1 MKKKL
6 IAFGIAVAMICGIQ
20 GTVTATTYG
29 KEQEVSFSAYRD
41 ENLDV
46 DPVQYKMNRYMRNS
60 ALAES
65 YMSPYVTS
73 VKNQNPYGT
82 CWAFAFMGA
91 SEASMV
97 KEGLLEK
104 DKADMSELHLT
115 YFLSHSVTDPLG
127 GTEGDKFSL
136 TDTSSKSFLSVG
148 GNQELATYRVA
159 NWYGL
164 VDESIAPYDAIE
176 EEEEIVL
183 KDEIAYNMD
192 KVHLENAYWISLAD
206 RETVKRLIIEYGACA
221 SSYYSENKYYSTGFS
236 DSINQREALAVYC
249 PDNNGTNHGITI
261 VGWDDTYSKDNFGK
275 YKPTKDGAWYCKNSW
290 GSNWSKDGYFWLSY
304 EDVPSGNGEAFFYD
318 YGSADNYDNNYQ
330 YDGGAT
336 RAKYSCH
343 YGANIYTSQKDEY
356 IKAVGFYTYDSN
368 YDCMV
373 KVYKNCTVGNPTSG
387 TLLTTVEAN
396 QLYAGFH
403 TVELDDAYLIHKGE
417 SFSVVIEQNATDGE
431 ETYIMA
437 DCNSA
442 PEGGWCSNTS
452 VSLVGQSYV
461 LNSAGHWQDL
471 YNNQANCCIKAYT
484 ETRTAVTKVSLDA
497 SELVLFKDETD
508 KLSVTVAPGNATNRN
523 VTWSS
528 TDTEVVSVDEY
539 GNIVAKNPGVAKIV
553 CTSDDDKE
561 VWAIC
566 KVSVKQWVQ
575 GVNVNYID
583 YELVAGN
590 SIQLNA
596 TITPK
601 NATDQSVVWT
611 SSDEKVATV
620 SDTGMVTAV
629 GYGNATI
636 TCIAADQNIYSD
648 TCEIIVYEQIDRIA
662 LDISRT
668 TLKMDD
674 TLQLTATTSPEL
686 SHTKGVYWMTSDA
699 SIITVTQDGLL
710 TVVSDASE
718 IVVISCIAKDGTGVK
733 ATCMVETNQG
743 EKVDNQEETE
753 KEQEKEQDNKENQE
767 IVQDIKGVQYKLI
780 NSSNDSS
787 VVEVIS
793 GANCS
798 EKVEIPKTVTIDG
811 VAYKVTSISDNAFK
825 NNKQITQ
832 VSIGDNITEI
842 GKNAFY
848 GCSKLTTVSM
858 GKNVKTIGNKAFY
871 NCKKLKTL
879 KLGKN
884 VKTIGEKAFYQCSQL
899 KKVEIPSK
907 VSVIGIQAFYKCKN
921 LKTITI
927 KTSKLTKKNVG
938 KNAFKGIYA
947 KAIIK
952 VPKKNVSTY
961 KTLLKSKGIGNKSKV
976 IKY

>member
-6 IAFGIAVAMICGIQ
+6 IALGIAVAVICGIQ
-20 GTVTATTYG
+20 GTVTATTYE

-41 ENLDV
+41 ENLDI
-46 DPVQYKMNRYMRNS
+46 DPVQHKMNRQMRNS
-60 ALAES
+60 TLTES
-65 YMSPYVTS
+65 YMSAYVTS

-82 CWAFAFMGA
+82 CWAFAFIGA

-104 DKADMSELHLT
+104 VKADMSELHLA
-115 YFLSHSVTDPLG
+115 YFMSHSVTDPLG

-136 TDTSSKSFLSVG
+136 TDTSLNAFLSAG
-148 GNQELATYRVA
+148 GNQEFATYRVA

-176 EEEEIVL
+176 EEIVL
-183 KDEIAYNMD
+183 KDEIAYNADMA
-192 KVHLENAYWISLAD
+192 HLENAYWISMAD
-206 RETVKRLIIEYGACA
+206 RETVKKLIVEYGACA
-221 SSYYSENKYYSTGFS
+221 SSYRSENQYYSTGDANSF
-236 DSINQREALAVYC
+236 NQQEAVAVYC
-249 PDNNGTNHGITI
+249 PDNNSTNHGITI
-261 VGWDDTYSKDNFGK
+261 VGWDDTYSKDNFGT

-304 EDVPSGNGEAFFYD
+304 EDVPSGNGVAFFYD
-318 YGSADNYDNNYQ
+318 YGTPDNYDNNYQ

-336 RAKYSCH
+336 RAYYPCC

-368 YDCMV
+368 YDCTV
-373 KVYKNCTVGNPTSG
+373 KVYKNCTIGNPNSG

-403 TVELDDAYLIHKGE
+403 TVRLDDAYLIRKGE

-437 DCNSA
+437 DCDSIS
-442 PEGGWCSNTS
+442 GGWYSNTS
-452 VSLVGQSYV
+452 VSLTGQSYV
-461 LNSAGHWQDL
+461 SNSTSYWQDL
-471 YNNQANCCIKAYT
+471 YSDQANCRIKAYT
-484 ETRTAVTKVSLDA
+484 DTKIPVTEISLNVS
-497 SELVLFKDETD
+497 EMVLCKDE
-508 KLSVTVAPGNATNRN
+508 KKQLSATVLPENASNRRI
-523 VTWSS
+523 TWSS
-528 TDTEVVSVDEY
+528 TDEDVVSVDEY
-539 GNIVAKNPGVAKIV
+539 GNIVAKKTGVANIV

-561 VWAIC
+561 IQAIC
-566 KVSVKQWVQ
+566 KVTVKQWVK
-575 GVNVNYID
+575 GVNVNYAD
-583 YELVAGN
+583 YELVAGD

-596 TITPK
+596 SITPK
-601 NATDQSVVWT
+601 DATDQSVVWT
-611 SSDEKVATV
+611 SSDDKVATV

-629 GYGNATI
+629 GYGKATI
-636 TCIAADQNIYSD
+636 TCIATDQNIYAD
-648 TCEIIVYEQIDRIA
+648 TCEIIVYEQIDRITLNTSQTA
-662 LDISRT
+662 L
-668 TLKMDD
+668 KAGD
-674 TLQLTATTSPEL
+674 TLQLIATTSPEL

-699 SIITVTQDGLL
+699 SIVTVTQDGLL
-710 TVVSDASE
+710 TVVSDASG

-733 ATCMVETNQG
+733 ATCTVETNQG
-743 EKVDNQEETE
+743 EKVDNQEETGKVQGNQGYD
-753 KEQEKEQDNKENQE
+753 KE
-767 IVQDIKGVQYKLI
+767 IKGVQYKI
-780 NSSNDSS
+780 ANDSKAS
-787 VVEVIS
+787 VGVELVS

-842 GKNAFY
+842 GKNAFS